1 MCELV
6 HLEQVQTKLIGQ
18 ANTNNNYDK
27 NTANLCIPQTAHT
40 NNNEKHTNSASRS
53 ITLDGG
59 RVPEKE
65 LEWYLV
71 RAAANPPQTLGRE
84 LLGLIN

>member
-1 MCELV
+1 MYVLAQ
-6 HLEQVQTKLIGQ
+6 LEQVQIKLAGQ

-27 NTANLCIPQTAHT
+27 NTANLCISQTAHT
-40 NNNEKHTNSASRS
+40 NNNEKHTNSASRW

-59 RVPEKE
+59 RVPVRE
-65 LEWYLV
+65 LERYLV
-71 RAAANPPQTLGRE
+71 KAAADLPQTLGRE